1 MMIRKTLRHW
11 SLTGLALA
19 AAACLAPGAPAAAA
33 AASAVPA
40 LKVSYRDLDP
50 NSEAGA
56 QLLYHRIRGAA
67 QFVCGEE
74 GRSLDEQLAWNRCV
88 RTAMSD
94 AVRAVHSPQLSSLD
108 AAHTPAGLQTAQL
121 RR

>member
-1 MMIRKTLRHW
+1 MMTRKTLRPL

-19 AAACLAPGAPAAAA
+19 AAACLAPSTQASTA
-33 AASAVPA
+33 AASTVPA

-56 QLLYHRIRGAA
+56 QVLYHRIRGAA

-74 GRSLDEQLAWNRCV
+74 GRSLDDQLAWNHCV
-88 RTAMSD
+88 HTAMSD

-108 AAHTPAGLQTAQL
+108 AAQNPVGLQTAQL

>member
-1 MMIRKTLRHW
+1 MSIRKTLRPL
-11 SLTGLALA
+11 SLTGLALVA
-19 AAACLAPGAPAAAA
+19 AAGLAPSAQAYTA

-40 LKVSYRDLDP
+40 VKVSYHDLDP

-56 QLLYHRIRGAA
+56 QLLYQRIRGAA

-74 GRSLDEQLAWNRCV
+74 GRSLDDQLAWNRCV
-88 RTAMSD
+88 RSAMSD
-94 AVRAVHSPQLSSLD
+94 AVKAVHSPQLSSLD
-108 AAHTPAGLQTAQL
+108 AAHSPAGLQTAQL